1 MSAPAVP
8 VSFMGC
14 YDMNRIDEARG
25 RAFLDKVRTA
35 YSGW

>member
-1 MSAPAVP
+1 MP

-14 YDMNRIDEARG
+14 YDMNRIDEAG
-25 RAFLDKVRTA
+25 GQAFLGKVRAA